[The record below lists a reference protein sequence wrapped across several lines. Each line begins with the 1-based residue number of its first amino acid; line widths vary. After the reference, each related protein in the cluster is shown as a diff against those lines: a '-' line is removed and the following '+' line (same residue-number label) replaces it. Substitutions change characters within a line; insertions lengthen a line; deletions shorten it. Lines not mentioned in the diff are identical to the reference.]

1 MKKQL
6 AILIVTL
13 IPILLISATHTVN
26 LDGSGDF
33 TDIQQAIDSSSDGD
47 IVLVY
52 PGFYAVNLNF
62 NGRSIKLYSM
72 EALTG
77 EDHYIAET
85 ILNGCGVGKVIEIWD
100 QQVNNAEIRGFTIT
114 NGYGEDRVV
123 GGGISIKAYGDMKIT
138 NCEIYDNRVVLAGG
152 GIFISGEVDIEL
164 AGLDIHDNFAWKGG
178 GVEYEPEINSEI
190 IFSSVN
196 RCSIYNNL
204 AYSGMDINCYA
215 IPRDYNT
222 VTMIYL
228 DKFSEAVASRYYANY
243 WSFYSSNTGNPMQFD
258 ILRGHITPVN
268 SDLYISMDGDDAN
281 SGLSPDDPKYS
292 IVDACRLIAADSL
305 NPKTVHIAAG
315 DYSLQ
320 FLDRFNTPV
329 LKSHCRLAGAGSDVT
344 YLGGY
349 LENARIIY
357 AMYEYQYIEIS
368 GLTIENPVG
377 KGISF
382 HGFSGKKI
390 KFNDVVIK
398 NCNAD
403 DFSAL
408 YLIHCKRVELRNM
421 KILSCTATHRSSG
434 IYMNDVGLAIID
446 SCEFTGNQVTENHV
460 ECYDNAV
467 RVMADSVIVS
477 NSIFNGNTS
486 YAPGNVNAYNFV
498 GDSLAI
504 FENNLVINNM
514 SYNAQPIGYVRSAKG
529 TSIVRNNT
537 FVNNYISFQDQLVQF
552 AVRGGDAQ
560 IYNNIFY
567 NPYSMY
573 DSSELIVYLSNP
585 NDAAVLYNNLIRGGE
600 SSVVCIQEDFAD
612 LIVFEDTNI
621 DVLPEFVGGDSTSA
635 EYYYLTETSP
645 CVDAGS
651 VTGSN
656 FPLLDLA
663 GNTRTYGSTVDMGC
677 YEWQPVGNFNQD
689 LDFRDTK
696 VIAYNYPNPFNPT
709 TTISY
714 SLPEEGNVCIEVYNI
729 KGQKVKQLINEHKES
744 GHHTIK
750 WNGTDENNKNV
761 GSGVY
766 FYKIKTKK
774 SSLIN
779 KMIMLK

>member
-6 AILIVTL
+6 AILIITL
-13 IPILLISATHTVN
+13 LPILLLSTTHTVN

-85 ILNGCGVGKVIEIWD
+85 ILNGCGVGRVIKIWG

-114 NGYGEDRVV
+114 NGYGDEGAV
-123 GGGISIKAYGDMKIT
+123 GGGISINADGNMKIT
-138 NCEIYDNRVVLAGG
+138 NCDIYENKVTDLGG
-152 GIFISGEVDIEL
+152 GIYISGEVDIEF
-164 AGLDIHDNFAWKGG
+164 AGLDIHDNFSWSGG
-178 GVEYEPEINSEI
+178 GLCYKPELTSEM

-196 RCSIYNNL
+196 RCSIYNNM
-204 AYSGMDINCYA
+204 AYGGMDIEIRY
-215 IPRDYNT
+215 IPRNYDK
-222 VTMIYL
+222 VIMIYL

-243 WSFYSSNTGNPMQFD
+243 SRLFSSYTGNPMQFD

-268 SDLYISMDGDDAN
+268 ADLYVSMDGDDAN

-320 FLDRFNTPV
+320 FLNRFSTPV
-329 LKSHCRLAGAGSDVT
+329 LKSHCRIAGSGSDVT

-349 LENARIIY
+349 ISDRRVVY
-357 AMYEYQYIEIS
+357 AMYEYKDIEIL

-377 KGISF
+377 EGLTF
-382 HGFSGKKI
+382 RGHNGRKI
-390 KFNDVVIK
+390 QLDDVVIK
-398 NCNAD
+398 NCYARNFAGLMIEGCE
-403 DFSAL
+403 S
-408 YLIHCKRVELRNM
+408 VELRNV
-421 KILSCTATHRSSG
+421 KILNCRSTDSNSGLFMSG
-434 IYMNDVGLAIID
+434 IGKAIID
-446 SCEFTGNQVTENHV
+446 SCEFTGNQVTEYHI
-460 ECYDNAV
+460 ECCDNAV
-467 RVMADSVIVS
+467 RVTADSVYVT

-486 YAPGNVNAYNFV
+486 YAPLNENAFV
-498 GDSLAI
+498 LFGDSLVV
-504 FENNLVINNM
+504 FENNLVANNI
-514 SYNAQPIGYVRSAKG
+514 SYNAQAVGYIGSIYGDTYVS
-529 TSIVRNNT
+529 NNT
-537 FVNNYISFQDQLVQF
+537 FANNYISFQTNLVKF
-552 AVRGGDAQ
+552 EIVGNNSYV
-560 IYNNIFY
+560 YNNIFY

-573 DSSELIVYLSNP
+573 DSREIAICTVDHQNSSTIS
-585 NDAAVLYNNLIRGGE
+585 NNLILGGE
-600 SSVVCIQEDFAD
+600 QSVMVIPKENEH
-612 LIVFEDTNI
+612 LLTYEDTNI

-635 EYYYLTETSP
+635 ESYYLTETSP
-645 CVDAGS
+645 CVDAGA

-663 GNTRTYGSTVDMGC
+663 GNSRIYGSTVDMGC

-689 LDFRDTK
+689 LAFKDTK
-696 VIAYNYPNPFNPT
+696 LIAYNYPNPFNPT

-714 SLPEEGNVCIEVYNI
+714 SLPEEGNVRIEVYNI

-750 WNGTDENNKNV
+750 WNGTDENNKSV

-766 FYKIKTKK
+766 FYKVKTEK

>member
-6 AILIVTL
+6 AILILTL
-13 IPILLISATHTVN
+13 VPLILLSLTHTVN

-114 NGYGEDRVV
+114 NGYGEDHVV
-123 GGGISIKAYGDMKIT
+123 GGGISINADGDMKIA
-138 NCEIYDNRVVLAGG
+138 NCEIYDNRVERVGG
-152 GIFISGEVDIEL
+152 GIFIAGDLIIEL
-164 AGLDIHDNFAWKGG
+164 SGISIHDNFSWGG
-178 GVEYEPEINSEI
+178 GGIYCEPELTTEL

-196 RCSIYNNL
+196 RCSIYNNM
-204 AYSGMDINCYA
+204 AYIGMDLSIRY
-215 IPRDYNT
+215 IPRDYDK

-228 DKFSEAVASRYYANY
+228 DKFSEAIPSRYYANY
-243 WSFYSSNTGNPMQFD
+243 SSLYSSYTANPMQFD

-305 NPKTVHIAAG
+305 NPKTIHIAAG
-315 DYSLQ
+315 DYSFQ
-320 FLDRFNTPV
+320 FLNRFNTPV

-349 LENARIIY
+349 LLERRIMY
-357 AMYEYQYIEIS
+357 AMYEYKDIEIS

-377 KGISF
+377 EGLTF
-382 HGFSGKKI
+382 RGDNGKSVRLK
-390 KFNDVVIK
+390 DVVIK
-398 NCNAD
+398 NCYD
-403 DFSAL
+403 RSITGLMIEDCD
-408 YLIHCKRVELRNM
+408 YVELRNV
-421 KILSCTATHRSSG
+421 KILNCRATDSKSG
-434 IYMNDVGLAIID
+434 LYMYGIGKAIID
-446 SCEFTGNQVTENHV
+446 SCEFTGNQVTEYHI
-460 ECYDNAV
+460 ECCDNAV
-467 RVMADSVIVS
+467 RVTADSVYVS

-486 YAPGNVNAYNFV
+486 YAPLNENAFV
-498 GDSLAI
+498 LFGDSLVV
-504 FENNLVINNM
+504 FDNNLVVNNI
-514 SYNAQPIGYVRSAKG
+514 SYNAQAVGYIG
-529 TSIVRNNT
+529 SIYGDTYVRNNT
-537 FVNNYISFQDQLVQF
+537 FANNYISFQDQLVKF
-552 AVRGGDAQ
+552 EIVGNNSYV
-560 IYNNIFY
+560 YNNIFY

-573 DSSELIVYLSNP
+573 DSREIAICTVDHQNSSTIS
-585 NDAAVLYNNLIRGGE
+585 NNLILGGE
-600 SSVVCIQEDFAD
+600 QSVMVIPKENEH
-612 LIVFEDTNI
+612 LLTYEDTNI
-621 DVLPEFVGGDSTSA
+621 DVLPEFVGGDSTSTD
-635 EYYYLTETSP
+635 YYKLQETSP
-645 CVDAGS
+645 CVDAGA

-663 GNTRTYGSTVDMGC
+663 GNQRIYGSTVDIGC

-689 LDFRDTK
+689 LAFRDTK
-696 VIAYNYPNPFNPT
+696 LIAYNYPNPFNPT

-714 SLPEEGNVCIEVYNI
+714 SLPEESNVCIEIYNI

-750 WNGTDENNKNV
+750 WNGTDENDKSV

-766 FYKIKTKK
+766 FYKVKTEK